1 VWDCADL
8 DILRESHE
16 NLQETHDSLASSS
29 SRDIR
34 SLRAQLERNAAVH
47 VSEIKSLRSELHDTT
62 SVVHDLRGKLDLA
75 RRAKSLAEEQRDKA
89 LSELDDLRVSSN
101 SIKSDLERRLGREV
115 EKVKVLEDL
124 VAKMEAEIERSTMSV
139 KSGSDGRMSV
149 DIQREESD
157 DEESDESI
165 SPSAKH
171 NDPGSP
177 VKTLFAEMA
186 GMGDIEE
193 ESDEEER
200 DELYDNLGP
209 LRPESSISIRRPDS
223 AMSMNAQVRPDSTV
237 SISSVA
243 VAQVLRTL
251 RETIETATTDRA
263 IQTETPPTVPA
274 IRILS
279 PTPPLTNAPLIISTD
294 HPVETVDQATQT
306 TIPTLT
312 ISTQTD
318 PFVISI
324 VPVAKIASP
333 QLVPPPQVKSPI
345 LRPQNSIRR
354 GSHSVRWQEDK
365 SIQTD
370 VAKHESVEIAIQT
383 DPLVLAKILKPVLKT
398 PTSEVKETEKE
409 KIVRH
414 GHLKSYDGPSR
425 PGSAKGTRRLAAH
438 RGSILFETPPAAQV
452 KETHVNGNV
461 GHERRTSGPATVPQH
476 TRKVSGSQS
485 HNDLRRGRPTHQ
497 SWVKQR
503 AQPSTRSNT
512 GGIQLHPPIGTL
524 NSLPTSIH
532 PPLPIP
538 QRSSSKFRV
547 VLPIIRDRSHHPE
560 DSLPEVAEEVDEP
573 AESAEEEERTRR
585 ELNAFLARP
594 PRKTVRQ
601 IRSAV
606 NLRPSPSS
614 QDVLATPEQR
624 YVPDPRAVLTPPAE
638 LAPKAYSTPR
648 RGPKRLVKLKV
659 PGQETPVSS
668 VSPAS
673 SYFPTSEEMSVV
685 DEIARCMV
693 GEFMYKYVRRRRR
706 GSFTWRRSP
715 ARQIAAG
722 NNDDTEESTVRHKRW
737 VWLQPYEKSD
747 PTRWNELIS
756 G

>member
-1 VWDCADL
+1 MRNLVWPIVDCADL

-47 VSEIKSLRSELHDTT
+47 VSEIKSLRSELQDTT

-101 SIKSDLERRLGREV
+101 STKSDLERRLTREV

-124 VAKMEAEIERSTMSV
+124 VAKMESEIERSTMSV

-157 DEESDESI
+157 DEESDEST

-209 LRPESSISIRRPDS
+209 LRPESSISIRRPES
-223 AMSMNAQVRPDSTV
+223 AMSMNLPIRPDSTA

-279 PTPPLTNAPLIISTD
+279 PTPPLTNAPLIISND
-294 HPVETVDQATQT
+294 HHVDTVDQSTQT

-312 ISTQTD
+312 QSTQTD
-318 PFVISI
+318 PFAISI
-324 VPVAKIASP
+324 IPVVKAMSP

-370 VAKHESVEIAIQT
+370 VAKQKSVEMAVQT
-383 DPLVLAKILKPVLKT
+383 DPLVLPKILKPVLKT
-398 PTSEVKETEKE
+398 PTSEAKETEKE
-409 KIVRH
+409 KFVRH

-425 PGSAKGTRRLAAH
+425 PGSAKGATRRLAAH
-438 RGSILFETPPAAQV
+438 RGSILFETPPAAQA
-452 KETHVNGNV
+452 KETPVTSHVS
-461 GHERRTSGPATVPQH
+461 HERRTSGSASISH
-476 TRKVSGSQS
+476 SRKVSGSQS
-485 HNDLRRGRPTHQ
+485 HNDLRRGRPTHP

-503 AQPSTRSNT
+503 TQQPSSRST
-512 GGIQLHPPIGTL
+512 GGIQLHTPTG
-524 NSLPTSIH
+524 NSNSSNNGIH

-547 VLPIIRDRSHHPE
+547 VLPIIRDRSAQKKS
-560 DSLPEVAEEVDEP
+560 SLKSPKKSTANNPPNQPTKQKNVPVA
-573 AESAEEEERTRR
+573 
-585 ELNAFLARP
+585 N
-594 PRKTVRQ
+594 
-601 IRSAV
+601 
-606 NLRPSPSS
+606 
-614 QDVLATPEQR
+614 
-624 YVPDPRAVLTPPAE
+624 
-638 LAPKAYSTPR
+638 
-648 RGPKRLVKLKV
+648 
-659 PGQETPVSS
+659 
-668 VSPAS
+668 
-673 SYFPTSEEMSVV
+673 
-685 DEIARCMV
+685 
-693 GEFMYKYVRRRRR
+693 
-706 GSFTWRRSP
+706 
-715 ARQIAAG
+715 
-722 NNDDTEESTVRHKRW
+722 
-737 VWLQPYEKSD
+737 
-747 PTRWNELIS
+747 
-756 G
+756 